1 MTSSTSLNPSDFNVD
16 ELTQAIIADEPDL
29 YAHQDSLKTALTQ
42 LKTGEFARITPF
54 NPPAQIRKQT
64 NLSQSEF
71 AKAIGISLNTLKS
84 WEQGKRQP
92 SGSARVLLALLAKR
106 PELIRELAI

>member
-1 MTSSTSLNPSDFNVD
+1 MTALNFNVD
-16 ELTQAIIADEPDL
+16 ELMTAIIADEPDL
-29 YAHQDSLKTALTQ
+29 LAHQDSLKNALTQ
-42 LKTGEFARITPF
+42 LSNGEFARLTPI
-54 NPPAQIRKQT
+54 NPPAHIRKQA
-64 NLSQSEF
+64 NLSQNEF

-106 PELIRELAI
+106 PELIRELAL